1 MRATSAAL
9 HYSDIGSSIQD
20 RNRLDAQSRELG
32 KQALALEVVSPISG
46 VVLTPRLGDRLSS
59 FIPEGTELTEI
70 GDLSEM
76 RARIYVSE
84 YDIDKLK
91 VGLQARLMVNG
102 SLRKWDTEVASIAPQ
117 SITIDPQL
125 AEASKFN
132 GLSPPN
138 FYVVAM
144 RLANPEGS
152 LKPGMV
158 GLARIY
164 GPRRSAMGLWWD
176 AATRS
181 LVRKL
186 W

>member
-1 MRATSAAL
+1 
-9 HYSDIGSSIQD
+9 
-20 RNRLDAQSRELG
+20 
-32 KQALALEVVSPISG
+32 
-46 VVLTPRLGDRLSS
+46 
-59 FIPEGTELTEI
+59 
-70 GDLSEM
+70 M

-91 VGLQARLMVNG
+91 VGFQARLMVNG

-125 AEASKFN
+125 EEANKFK

-144 RLANPEGS
+144 RLGNPDGS

-164 GPRRSAMGLWWD
+164 GPRRSAIGLWWD
-176 AATRS
+176 AAARS
-181 LVRKL
+181 LVRKV